1 MKKFVVLAL
10 LTSGLFFTSC
20 SSIPLASSTD
30 DAEAKL
36 FTPVKDKSVI
46 YVYRNEFYGGAIGMD
61 ITFNGKE
68 LGGTTQ
74 KRFLRIVAQ
83 PGTHI
88 VASQA
93 ENRDS
98 VSLKSEAG
106 KVYYIWQ
113 EAKMGVITARTKM
126 NLVSELE
133 GQRGVMECTLVDH
146 YQPE

>member
-1 MKKFVVLAL
+1 MKKLLAL
-10 LTSGLFFTSC
+10 AFLTTGLFLTGC
-20 SSIPLASSTD
+20 SSVPLASQTD

-36 FTPVKDKSVI
+36 FTPISDKSVI
-46 YVYRNEFYGGAIGMD
+46 YVYRNEFFGGAIGMD
-61 ITFNGKE
+61 ITFDGKE
-68 LGGTTQ
+68 LGGTTE
-74 KRFLRIVAQ
+74 KRYLRIIAN

-88 VASQA
+88 IASQA

-98 VSLKSEAG
+98 VSLKTEAG

-126 NLVSELE
+126 NIVSDLE
-133 GQRGVMECTLVDH
+133 GQRGVLQCSLVDH